1 MSKGYH
7 GPREPDDILIRMRNV
22 VLSAG
27 ISLDGYIARRDG
39 SIDWLTPD
47 PALDFSV
54 FFNAVDVAIMGRK
67 TYDVFKKGPPLKME
81 TYVFSRTEPAGRRDG
96 VEFMSGSATSL
107 VRNLKARQGKHIW
120 LAGGGELALDFLK
133 EDLVDQIDLG
143 VIPVLLGEGIPLFL
157 SGFPQRNFK
166 LAGQRAFKNGM
177 LTVSYTR

>member
-1 MSKGYH
+1 
-7 GPREPDDILIRMRNV
+7 MRNV

-39 SIDWLTPD
+39 SVDWLTPD
-47 PALDFSV
+47 PALNLSV

-67 TYDVFKKGPPLKME
+67 TWDVFKKGPPLNME
-81 TYVFSRTEPAGRRDG
+81 TYVFSRSEPAGKRDG
-96 VEFMSGSATSL
+96 VEFTSVAPTDL
-107 VRNLKARQGKHIW
+107 VKLLKAAPGKHIW
-120 LAGGGELALDFLK
+120 LAGGGELALDFFK

-143 VIPVLLGEGIPLFL
+143 LLPVLLGDGIRLFL

-177 LTVSYTR
+177 LTLSYTR